1 MSRYVYQPIF
11 KLNIPSH
18 KLSFLFL
25 FFASAFPRL
34 SPVPINLKNI
44 QSTSMAKVGRL
55 ESEPRW
61 PGAMRLHKTL
71 LCCSSSLPGLSGDV
85 KKGRLDF

>member
-25 FFASAFPRL
+25 FFPSSSRL
-34 SPVPINLKNI
+34 SPLPINLKNI
-44 QSTSMAKVGRL
+44 QSASMAKVGRL
-55 ESEPRW
+55 ESQPRW
-61 PGAMRLHKTL
+61 PTSRSEAA
-71 LCCSSSLPGLSGDV
+71 
-85 KKGRLDF
+85 

>member
-1 MSRYVYQPIF
+1 MSRYVYQPVS
-11 KLNIPSH
+11 KLSIPSH

-25 FFASAFPRL
+25 FFFFFFASAFPRL

-55 ESEPRW
+55 ESQPRW
-61 PGAMRLHKTL
+61 PRAMRLRHSFAAPPH
-71 LCCSSSLPGLSGDV
+71 CQVSVGM
-85 KKGRLDF
+85 

>member
-1 MSRYVYQPIF
+1 MYQPVF

-18 KLSFLFL
+18 KLSFLF
-25 FFASAFPRL
+25 FFFFFFLVSAFPRL

-55 ESEPRW
+55 ESQPRW
-61 PGAMRLHKTL
+61 PRAMRLRHFFAAPPH
-71 LCCSSSLPGLSGDV
+71 CQVSVGM
-85 KKGRLDF
+85 